1 MVAERNVNS
10 EEKVR
15 LEKIKEAKE
24 KIRNGLA
31 DDPEVIEKTAEI
43 LAKKLNCPLK

>member
-1 MVAERNVNS
+1 MVAEKKVNP

-15 LEKIKEAKE
+15 LWKIEEVKE

-31 DDPEVIEKTAEI
+31 DDLRVIEKTAEI